1 MKGNFINS
9 DRFIKTTVLFS
20 FIFLKFLIQYSLIL
34 PEYDLQRD
42 EYLHLDQANHL
53 AWGYL
58 SVPPVTSWISYII
71 KLLGNSVFWIKF
83 FPALFGALTT
93 IVVWKTIE
101 ELGGNLFALILGA
114 TCVTFSVLFR
124 LNTLYQ
130 PNSLDVLCW
139 TLLYFFIIKYTNQQ
153 QFKWLYY
160 ASITFAFG
168 FLNKYNIVF
177 AAIGLLPAFIITPE
191 RKIFSNKKL
200 YFSLVL
206 AFVLILPNLLWQYQN
221 NFPVVH
227 HMKELADTQL
237 VNVNRLDFIR
247 SQFLFFPGTNII
259 ILIGIFALIRYK
271 PFKKYRLLFWSF
283 FITLGIFLFL
293 KAKDY
298 YAIGIYPVY
307 FAFGSVYI
315 AYLLEKKS
323 LKILKPVCVI
333 LAIASLSLCI

>member
-1 MKGNFINS
+1 M
-9 DRFIKTTVLFS
+9 
-20 FIFLKFLIQYSLIL
+20 
-34 PEYDLQRD
+34 
-42 EYLHLDQANHL
+42 
-53 AWGYL
+53 
-58 SVPPVTSWISYII
+58 
-71 KLLGNSVFWIKF
+71 
-83 FPALFGALTT
+83 
-93 IVVWKTIE
+93 
-101 ELGGNLFALILGA
+101 
-114 TCVTFSVLFR
+114 
-124 LNTLYQ
+124 
-130 PNSLDVLCW
+130 
-139 TLLYFFIIKYTNQQ
+139 
-153 QFKWLYY
+153 
-160 ASITFAFG
+160 
-168 FLNKYNIVF
+168 
-177 AAIGLLPAFIITPE
+177 
-191 RKIFSNKKL
+191 
-200 YFSLVL
+200 L

-259 ILIGIFALIRYK
+259 ILIGIFALIRYE

-283 FITLGIFLFL
+283 FITLSIFLFL